1 MANVAVLC
9 GGRSA
14 ERDVSLRGGQAVK
27 KALLARGHQVKVYD
41 PAKDLELL
49 VGEAASLDVAFLVLH
64 GPGGEDGTIQGLLEL
79 IGLPYQGAGV
89 LGSALAM
96 DKTLSKMLYQ
106 SAGLQVPKAI
116 ELRKG
121 GPLLEEAI
129 EKIGFPLIVKPA
141 SQGSSIGLSLVYKE
155 EELEDALAL
164 AFEHEGRVLLEE
176 YISGLELTVGVLG
189 EEALPVVEIIPGEKY
204 KLFDYEAKYTPGAT
218 KEVCP
223 AKIPTYVA
231 KEAQRCALVAH
242 KVLKLCH
249 YSRTDMIYADS
260 KIYVLETNTIP
271 GMTKTSLLPLAAR
284 VAGYSF
290 EDLVEKLLYMALSRN
305 QS

>member
-1 MANVAVLC
+1 MVKVALLC
-9 GGRSA
+9 GGKSA
-14 ERDVSLRGGQAVK
+14 EREVSLKGGQAVRE
-27 KALLARGHQVKVYD
+27 ALLARGHQVKVYD
-41 PAKDLELL
+41 PANDLALL
-49 VGEAASLDVAFLVLH
+49 VSEAPSFDVAFLVLH

-96 DKTLSKMLYQ
+96 DKAVSKMLYQ
-106 SAGLQVPKAI
+106 SAGLLVPKAI
-116 ELRKG
+116 EIRKG
-121 GPLLEEAI
+121 EPLLEEVI
-129 EKIGFPLIVKPA
+129 KRLGFPLVVKPA

-155 EELEDALAL
+155 DELEDALTL
-164 AFEHEGRVLLEE
+164 AFKHEKRVLLEE

-189 EEALPVVEIIPGEKY
+189 EEALPVVEIVPGEKH
-204 KLFDYEAKYTPGAT
+204 KFFDYEAKYTPGAT
-218 KEVCP
+218 KEICP
-223 AKIPTYVA
+223 ARIPPHVA

-249 YSRTDMIYADS
+249 YSRTDMIYANG

-271 GMTKTSLLPLAAR
+271 GMTKTSLLPLAAK

-305 QS
+305 RG